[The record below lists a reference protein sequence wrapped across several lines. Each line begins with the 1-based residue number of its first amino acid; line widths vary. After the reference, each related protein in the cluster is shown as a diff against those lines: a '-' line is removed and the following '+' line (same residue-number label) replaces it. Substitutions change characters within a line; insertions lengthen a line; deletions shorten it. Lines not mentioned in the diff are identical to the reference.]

1 MDNLSTAWTQKNA
14 RSSTSNVASPVY
26 QGSRA
31 VQFGTV
37 AGQTFGS
44 IIFIILFICLFVYL
58 FICLFVYLFICSFV
72 HLFICSFVHLFICP
86 FVHLFIYALMSQDLE
101 FDYSGGVLSMAGKT
115 HLRFAARAAQAT
127 SDLVVQASATAWTYC
142 ILSFASLPPLVFPLL
157 FISYLFSRSILIL
170 Y

>member
-44 IIFIILFICLFVYL
+44 IIFIISFICLFVH
-58 FICLFVYLFICSFV
+58 LFICSFV
-72 HLFICSFVHLFICP
+72 HLFICSFVHLFICSS
-86 FVHLFIYALMSQDLE
+86 VHLLIYALMSQDLE